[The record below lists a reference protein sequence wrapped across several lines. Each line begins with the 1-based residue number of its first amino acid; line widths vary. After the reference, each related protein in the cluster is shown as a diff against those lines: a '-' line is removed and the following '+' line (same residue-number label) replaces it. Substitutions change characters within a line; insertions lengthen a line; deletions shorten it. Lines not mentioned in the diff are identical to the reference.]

1 MKSGRHF
8 LIYFTGVATAWL
20 VLLSIMGMAL
30 GHWVPRS
37 ERRTA
42 AVIEEEKEVVG
53 EAPQEL
59 VSVVNESAEQATVE
73 QPPLRS
79 VQEPESKRP
88 EVVRVAAVVALR
100 QEETR
105 RPLREIGET
114 NQVPRPEAPPVNDPA
129 CAAVPGTAV
138 EFVKNPLTA
147 FKLAAAESK
156 LVFMIH
162 LSGNFE
168 DKGFT

>member
-30 GHWVPRS
+30 GHWVPRA
-37 ERRTA
+37 ERTTA
-42 AVIEEEKEVVG
+42 AVIEEEKELVG
-53 EAPQEL
+53 EAHQL

-73 QPPLRS
+73 QAPLPA
-79 VQEPESKRP
+79 VQEQDSKRP
-88 EVVRVAAVVALR
+88 EVVRVAAAVALR
-100 QEETR
+100 QEEAR
-105 RPLREIGET
+105 RPLHEFGET
-114 NQVPRPEAPPVNDPA
+114 NQVPRPESPPVNELA